1 MIRNALFFFFCCFSL
16 LGQEFAE
23 VDEDIPYREDQF
35 YFGASLVLLQS
46 NLESFNPRGI
56 SRHFQWGVV
65 RDYPLTKTG
74 QIAAGIGLGMAF
86 ERYTTNLFSSENTF
100 AFTDLND
107 ALKSPLFLSVHS
119 LELPLSFRW
128 RSSTATDFSFWRI
141 YGGIALQYHYSKR
154 AKQDST
160 LIPLADEIQ
169 NFGTTAHL
177 SFGYNTWNFYLAYQ
191 FSTIFK
197 GTLDGGTPFQLNPFK
212 MGLIFYLL

>member
-1 MIRNALFFFFCCFSL
+1 MIQKVLFFFFCCFSVF
-16 LGQEFAE
+16 GQEFEGGDHAT
-23 VDEDIPYREDQF
+23 YREDQF
-35 YFGASLVLLQS
+35 YFGTSLVLLDS

-74 QIAAGIGLGMAF
+74 KIAAGIGLGMAF
-86 ERYTTNLFSSENTF
+86 ERYTTNLISTEKTF
-100 AFTDLND
+100 AFSDLND
-107 ALKSPLFLSVHS
+107 ALTSPLFLSVHS

-141 YGGIALQYHYSKR
+141 YGGVALQYHYRKR
-154 AKQDST
+154 AKQEAQFF
-160 LIPLADEIQ
+160 PLTDEIQ

-191 FSTIFK
+191 LNPIFTSPVS
-197 GTLDGGTPFQLNPFK
+197 GNASFQLIPLK
-212 MGLIFYLL
+212 IGLIFYLL